1 MKILQWSMDVAKC
14 MDPRCSHQQLS
25 VKSTLQS
32 LAGTRLQVVVQ
43 QPELENY
50 AEAWLVTQLRQLVLE
65 LLEPRL
71 EVAEQTGRQVY
82 W

>member
-1 MKILQWSMDVAKC
+1 
-14 MDPRCSHQQLS
+14 